1 MATHF
6 SVLAWIIPGMGEPG
20 GLPSTGSHI
29 VGHDLSNL
37 AAAEGLKKKKKK
49 TKTAVFGSVR
59 NEESLKIFE
68 KGSHTIKAMLPE
80 DNTGNGMKENK

>member
-1 MATHF
+1 M
-6 SVLAWIIPGMGEPG
+6 VLRE
-20 GLPSTGSHI
+20 
-29 VGHDLSNL
+29 V
-37 AAAEGLKKKKKK
+37 
-49 TKTAVFGSVR
+49 VFGSVH